1 MSIFFSYMFLGISL
15 AAPIGPINAAQ
26 LDRGIKNGFWHAW
39 MIGLGSVTADIVY
52 MLMVYFGM
60 VHLIEYPIVKIFLY
74 TFGLFVLIY
83 TGIESILSSGSLSA
97 DERNRSESIIKTFVT
112 GFFMSITNPLTILFW
127 LGIYGSVLANT
138 ASKYPLEQLI
148 MYSSAILLGLLLWD
162 FVMATIASGFRKVL
176 TKNVL
181 VFISV
186 VSGITLIGFG
196 LYFGYQAFVLL
207 FEN

>member
-1 MSIFFSYMFLGISL
+1 MFLGISL

-97 DERNRSESIIKTFVT
+97 DERNRSESIVKTFVT